1 MSMDNSSSTA
11 DVFIPESGIP
21 YKLSLLRW
29 KLNRKAKQEPDFRF
43 YVLYDKVMRPDT
55 LETAWKQVKANKG
68 SPGID
73 GISIQDIERDGVE
86 EFLKEL
92 QESLKDKT
100 YRPQMVKRVFIPKAD
115 GGKRPLGIPTVRDR
129 VVQTAVLL
137 IIEPIFEADF
147 EDNSYGFR
155 PNKNAH
161 QALEEIRQLLKDG
174 YTGVYDGDLKA
185 CFDSIP
191 HGKLLDCVERRIADR
206 QIIKLIKWWLRAP
219 VMEER
224 EDGKQDISYPKKGT
238 PQGGIISPLLAN
250 IYLNRFDKRCNDPNG
265 TVKQCKAFLVRY
277 ADDFVI
283 LARYI
288 GDSLKQYIE
297 QVIET
302 ELELTIN
309 QAKTRIV
316 NLWEDKVSF
325 DFLGFTFRYDRD
337 KNGNHWKYLNIF
349 PSDKSLLKLR
359 DKLRRSVR
367 GGRKIPLKTTIEDT
381 NKILRGW
388 SNYFN
393 FGYPRVAFR
402 EINYFVR
409 RRFYSL
415 IRRKSQRRC
424 KQLDGD
430 TVYKSL
436 QKKGL
441 LYL

>member
-1 MSMDNSSSTA
+1 MNMDNSSTTT
-11 DVFIPESGIP
+11 DVFIPEQGIP
-21 YKLSLLRW
+21 EKLSLLRW
-29 KLNRKAKQEPDFRF
+29 KLNRKARQEPNFRF
-43 YVLYDKVMRPDT
+43 YVLYDKVMRWDT
-55 LETAWKQVKANKG
+55 LETAWKHVRANKG

-73 GISIQDIERDGVE
+73 GISIRDIEEEGVE
-86 EFLKEL
+86 LFLKEL
-92 QESLKDKT
+92 QESLRNKS
-100 YRPQMVKRVFIPKAD
+100 YRPQMVKRVYIPKPD

-129 VVQTAVLL
+129 VIQTAVLL

-161 QALEEIRQLLKDG
+161 QALEEIWRLLKEG

-185 CFDSIP
+185 CFDMIP
-191 HGKLLDCVERRIADR
+191 HDELLDCVEQRIADR

-224 EDGKQDISYPKKGT
+224 EDGKKKISYPEKGT

-250 IYLNRFDKRCNDPNG
+250 IYLNQFDKLCNDPNG
-265 TVKQCKAFLVRY
+265 TVKQCNASLVRY

-288 GDSLKQYIE
+288 GESLKKNIE
-297 QVIET
+297 QVLES
-302 ELELTIN
+302 ELGLTIN
-309 QAKTRIV
+309 QAKTRTV
-316 NLWEDKVSF
+316 NLWEDKASF

-337 KNGNHWKYLNIF
+337 KSGNSWKYLNIF
-349 PSDKSLLKLR
+349 PSDKSLAKLR
-359 DKLRRSVR
+359 DNIRRSVR
-367 GGRKIPLKTTIEDT
+367 AGRKIPLKVTIKEINT
-381 NKILRGW
+381 ILRGW

-402 EINYFVR
+402 KVNYFVR
-409 RRFYSL
+409 QRFSSLVRRM
-415 IRRKSQRRC
+415 SQRRC
-424 KQLDGD
+424 KQLDVD
-430 TVYKSL
+430 TIYKSL
-436 QKKGL
+436 QRKGL